1 MTLVDH
7 RPAQTPV
14 RDQGPRGACVGFAV
28 AAAHEWMR
36 PGAIRSV
43 EDVLWAAHR
52 TGGDPQVE
60 GTSVQFALTGLDTH
74 RHAEETAWPF
84 GNPPFPADRVEP
96 ACAPER
102 QADLPAWQRLTAPSR
117 DAVVRELARGAA
129 LVLTLAV
136 VPGAWPPSGIVDA
149 AAGRKIKGRHA
160 VVAVGT
166 LATDGQHAPEGGTLI
181 KNSWGDGWGLD
192 GYGVVS
198 DRYLANYLTVA
209 HILERA
215 A

>member
-1 MTLVDH
+1 MTVLDH

-14 RDQGPRGACVGFAV
+14 RNQGIRGACVGFAV

-36 PGAIRSV
+36 PAALRSV

-60 GTSVQFALTGLDTH
+60 GTSVQFALTGLDTY

-84 GNPPFPADRVEP
+84 GNPPFPADRP
-96 ACAPER
+96 TTATDAGR
-102 QADLPAWQRLTAPSR
+102 QAELPAWQRLTSPSR
-117 DAVVRELARGAA
+117 DTIVQELNRGAA

-136 VPGAWPPSGIVDA
+136 VPGAWPRTGHVDA
-149 AAGRKIKGRHA
+149 AAGRKFKGRHA

-166 LATDGQHAPEGGTLI
+166 VTGSPDVPDGGTLI
-181 KNSWGDGWGLD
+181 KNSWGADWGLG

-198 DRYLANYLTVA
+198 DRYLASYLTVA
-209 HILERA
+209 HALEPA